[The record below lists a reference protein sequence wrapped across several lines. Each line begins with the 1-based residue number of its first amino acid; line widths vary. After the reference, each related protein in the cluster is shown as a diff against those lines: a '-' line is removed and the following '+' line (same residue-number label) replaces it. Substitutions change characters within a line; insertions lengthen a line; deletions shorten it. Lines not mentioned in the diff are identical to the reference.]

1 VTPPAPGITPELR
14 QLLRRLKLGQIMPTL
29 PERLA
34 LARANSLSHAEFLEL
49 ICSDEV
55 TRRDATSAQRRA
67 RAAGLDA
74 AMRLDQWDPAAKIT
88 YDRAVLDELFS
99 LRFVTDATNAIIMG
113 PVGVGKTFLATALG
127 HAAVRA
133 RHTVWFERAGPLLKR
148 LRASQLDNS
157 HDEQVRK
164 LIRADLVIL
173 DDFCLQ
179 PMDAADT
186 ADIYEIIVERH
197 RAGATVVTSNREPAE
212 WLAMM
217 ADPLLAQSA
226 IDRLQSAAWELVI
239 DGESYRHRQKPALAA
254 RHH

>member
-1 VTPPAPGITPELR
+1 MSPPAPAVTAELR
-14 QLLRRLKLGQIMPTL
+14 QLLRRLKLGQMTPTL

-34 LARANSLSHAEFLEL
+34 LARANDLSHAEFLEL
-49 ICSDEV
+49 ILSDEV
-55 TRRDATSAQRRA
+55 TRRDATSTERRA

-74 AMRLDQWDPAAKIT
+74 AMRLDRWDTTAKIT

-127 HAAVRA
+127 YAAVRA
-133 RHTVWFERAGPLLKR
+133 RHSVHSERAGPLLKR
-148 LRASQLDNS
+148 LRASWLDNS
-157 HDEQVRK
+157 HDEQ
-164 LIRADLVIL
+164 IRRLLRTDLLIL

-197 RAGATVVTSNREPAE
+197 RAAATVVTSNREPAE